1 MSGFDFAIL
10 GLLVL
15 FIGIGALRGTV
26 RELLSLGVWLLAILC
41 GWLFADPVATWFE
54 VFEDVE
60 LRRLLA
66 FIVVVMAMLAVL
78 TVAAF
83 VVRMLLPRPLPDL
96 KSRVFGGVLGGLRG
110 TAVVVIL
117 LLLAGLTSLPKKDG
131 WRESSLVAVFLPAAR
146 QMLEWLPSPVARQF
160 RYS

>member
-15 FIGIGALRGTV
+15 FMGIGALRGMV
-26 RELLSLGVWLLAILC
+26 RELLSLGVWLLAILG

-54 VFEDVE
+54 AFEDAE

-83 VVRMLLPRPLPDL
+83 VVRMLLPRPLPDI
-96 KSRVFGGVLGGLRG
+96 KSRVAGGMLGGLRG
-110 TAVVVIL
+110 AALVVIL